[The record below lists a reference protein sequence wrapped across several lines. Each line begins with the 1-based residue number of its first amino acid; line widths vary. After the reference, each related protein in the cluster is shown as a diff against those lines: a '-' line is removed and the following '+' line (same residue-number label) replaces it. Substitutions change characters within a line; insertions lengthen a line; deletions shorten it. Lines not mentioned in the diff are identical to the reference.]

1 MPSGKT
7 HFIAGAL
14 VGATVNFAIQ
24 SAEMAMDYDTKFD
37 WGEFFLCTGAGAF
50 TAMAPDIGPRLCR
63 RPAAEM
69 WNGET
74 VRNLR
79 RPDAPN
85 LLQLLPDILESA
97 TSPNH
102 RQFFHSVLSA

>member
-63 RPAAEM
+63 R
-69 WNGET
+69 T
-74 VRNLR
+74 SRRNVER
-79 RPDAPN
+79 RDGAK
-85 LLQLLPDILESA
+85 SA
-97 TSPNH
+97 TAGRSEPSATAPRHSRTGDQSKPSPILPQ
-102 RQFFHSVLSA
+102 R